1 MPETKNLPLM
11 FNEEE
16 LAMLENSHLI
26 NLISQIKGDITKFY
40 TENKVVSD
48 ALTLEELMHVNALMM
63 SRKFGLSNE
72 SVDDCMVPYGDM
84 LNHGKERNVDY

>member
-26 NLISQIKGDITKFY
+26 TLISEIKADITRFHS
-40 TENKVVSD
+40 ENKVVSD
-48 ALTLEELMHVNALMM
+48 ALTLEELMNVNALM
-63 SRKFGLSNE
+63 
-72 SVDDCMVPYGDM
+72 
-84 LNHGKERNVDY
+84 